1 MSVTREIALA
11 ELRQITDP
19 VGGQDIVAAG
29 MVRALTVDD
38 NNIRFVLEI
47 DPARAAKMEAAR
59 AEAEAR
65 LRA

>member
-38 NNIRFVLEI
+38 NNIRFVL
-47 DPARAAKMEAAR
+47 
-59 AEAEAR
+59 
-65 LRA
+65 